1 MKILPVPMLAA
12 GLALL
17 PSFAQAEFFADGK
30 AGLELRNFYFN
41 RDYRQPGASQSYSEE
56 WAQGFLLRYES
67 GYTEGLF
74 GLGID
79 ALGLLGVRLDSS
91 PERSGSGLLPYS
103 TSDRRAAYD
112 YSSLGLTAKLR
123 VSHSTLKIGSLMPR
137 LPVVQF

>member
-67 GYTEGLF
+67 GLHRG
-74 GLGID
+74 
-79 ALGLLGVRLDSS
+79 ALRPGRRCAGPAGRQAGLLA
-91 PERSGSGLLPYS
+91 
-103 TSDRRAAYD
+103 RAI
-112 YSSLGLTAKLR
+112 R
-123 VSHSTLKIGSLMPR
+123 
-137 LPVVQF
+137 

>member
-17 PSFAQAEFFADGK
+17 PSSAQAEFFADGK

-67 GYTEGLF
+67 GYTE
-74 GLGID
+74 
-79 ALGLLGVRLDSS
+79 ALRPGCRCAGPAGCQAGLLA
-91 PERSGSGLLPYS
+91 
-103 TSDRRAAYD
+103 RAI
-112 YSSLGLTAKLR
+112 R
-123 VSHSTLKIGSLMPR
+123 
-137 LPVVQF
+137 

>member
-67 GYTEGLF
+67 MRW
-74 GLGID
+74 
-79 ALGLLGVRLDSS
+79 ACWA
-91 PERSGSGLLPYS
+91 SGWTPRQ
-103 TSDRRAAYD
+103 SDPVVVCCRIRRATGAPP
-112 YSSLGLTAKLR
+112 TTIPAWA
-123 VSHSTLKIGSLMPR
+123 
-137 LPVVQF
+137 

>member
-74 GLGID
+74 GLGVD
-79 ALGLLGVRLDSS
+79 ALGLLGVRLT
-91 PERSGSGLLPYS
+91 PRQ
-103 TSDRRAAYD
+103 SDPVAVCCRIRRATGAPP
-112 YSSLGLTAKLR
+112 TTIPAWA
-123 VSHSTLKIGSLMPR
+123 
-137 LPVVQF
+137 

>member
-41 RDYRQPGASQSYSEE
+41 RDYRQPVASQSYLEE

-74 GLGID
+74 GLGVD

-103 TSDRRAAYD
+103 TSDRRASA
-112 YSSLGLTAKLR
+112 
-123 VSHSTLKIGSLMPR
+123 
-137 LPVVQF
+137 